1 MGVFPKNALYSLAA
15 LIVFYKGSRNGEVIK
30 LSDNPEFLE
39 LHQQYEDELFRKLGY
54 DPVTKTFVK
63 GGK

>member
-1 MGVFPKNALYSLAA
+1 MMSLVDIQVVVF
-15 LIVFYKGSRNGEVIK
+15 VFNKKIKKIREILKRN
-30 LSDNPEFLE
+30 LSNPEFLE

>member
-1 MGVFPKNALYSLAA
+1 MK
-15 LIVFYKGSRNGEVIK
+15 RCEVNRDELSPMMKQYMEIK
-30 LSDNPEFLE
+30 D
-39 LHQQYEDELFRKLGY
+39 QYEDELFRKLGY